1 MKWYGFL
8 LQGVLV
14 ASLVWFIWRV
24 VSIFRGARHAVA
36 KEKTRDAVQR
46 THQFNDRLQGVLEKH
61 SLTMDDWRQHL
72 ASRKITSS
80 ARLLDMEIAEAARL
94 FNLAPE
100 WLDHTDGDIYPY
112 TDLYNAPDAVCSF
125 LDLLAEGKGP
135 QLWVFKPSGVAVTVQ
150 AYEAFLLLVGVTQG
164 RIGDKVY
171 SRMTP
176 VHVYWEWGF
185 PPTRQ
190 QCTALLRQAVDR
202 GIALVGFEA
211 AAVDLNKILDNQ
223 FLLQDFLSDDLQPSW
238 IPSDSVLK

>member
-24 VSIFRGARHAVA
+24 VSLFRGAQHVA
-36 KEKTRDAVQR
+36 AEEKARDAALR
-46 THQFNDRLQGVLEKH
+46 SHQFQERLQEVLEKH
-61 SLTMDDWRQHL
+61 SLSMDEWQQHL

-80 ARLLDMEIAEAARL
+80 AKSLDMEIAETARL
-94 FNLAPE
+94 FNLSSE
-100 WLDHTDGDIYPY
+100 WLDHIDGDVYPQ
-112 TDLYNAPDAVCSF
+112 TDLYNAPEAVRLF
-125 LDLLAEGKGP
+125 LDLLAEGEKP
-135 QLWVFKPSGVAVTVQ
+135 QLWVFKPAGVAVTVQ
-150 AYEAFLLLVGVTQG
+150 AYEAFLLLVGVTHEK
-164 RIGDKVY
+164 IGGKAY
-171 SRMTP
+171 SRMVP

-202 GIALVGFEA
+202 GIALVGYET

-223 FLLQDFLSDDLQPSW
+223 FLLQGFLSDDLQPTW
-238 IPSDSVLK
+238 NPSDSVLK